1 MFCDQTEIKLIAGHG
16 GNGAVSFRHQKF
28 IAKGGPDGGDGGLG
42 GNIYFE
48 VDDSLNTL
56 SLFNRYKTF
65 KAKPGNGGERECRHG
80 KNGADL
86 VLKVPLGTLIFDSE
100 KNELLWD
107 SAELK
112 NGAQLLIAHGG
123 RGGFGNAHY
132 KMSTRQAPKVA
143 QLGLPG
149 EVKQLKLELKLIADV
164 GLIGLPNVGKST
176 LIAAISNARPK
187 IANYEFTTLLP
198 NLGTVDYKGK
208 DFVVADIPGL
218 IEGAS
223 KGKGLGYDFL
233 KHIERTRL
241 LVHLIDAQSD
251 DFEKDFQVIRKELK
265 KFNAN
270 LVKYPYFVAVNK
282 IDLIAEKDLQ
292 EKLAKLKK
300 KVKAKIFLISAVAK
314 KGTNELLD
322 EIILQLSKLKQPCLV
337 KPIKENEYKVFR
349 PAEEIDFSFK
359 IRRENEYF
367 VVEGKKVAEI
377 VLQTNLDNPYAVED
391 MYFKLKKLGVLREL
405 EKMGVREG
413 DKVKVAGKTFYF
425 NK

>member
-1 MFCDQTEIKLIAGHG
+1 MFCDQTAIKLIAGRG
-16 GNGAVSFRHQKF
+16 GNGVVSFRRQKF
-28 IAKGGPDGGDGGLG
+28 LAKGGPNGGDGGRG

-65 KAKPGNGGERECRHG
+65 KANSGNNGEKENRHG
-80 KNGADL
+80 KDGADL
-86 VLKVPLGTLIFDSE
+86 FLHLPKGTLVFN
-100 KNELLWD
+100 NETNGLLWD
-107 SAELK
+107 SAERE

-123 RGGFGNAHY
+123 TGGFGNAHY
-132 KMSTRQAPKVA
+132 KSSTRQAPKIA

-198 NLGTVDYKGK
+198 NLGTVEYKGK

-223 KGKGLGYDFL
+223 KGKGLGHDFL

-241 LVHLIDAQSD
+241 LVQLIDATFD
-251 DFEKDFQVIRKELK
+251 DWAKDFEVVREELK

-270 LVKYPYFVAVNK
+270 LVKYPYFVAINK
-282 IDLIAEKDLQ
+282 IDLVSEKDLK

-300 KVKAKIFLISAVAK
+300 KTKAKVFLISAVAK

-322 EIILQLSKLKQPCLV
+322 EIILQLSKLKRPCLV
-337 KPIKENEYKVFR
+337 KPIKEKEYKVFR
-349 PAEEIDFSFK
+349 PAEGIDFSFQVK
-359 IRRENEYF
+359 RENEYF
-367 VVEGKKVAEI
+367 VLEGKKAMEI
-377 VLQTNLDNPYAVED
+377 VLRTDLDNPYAVED
-391 MYFKLKKLGVLREL
+391 MYLKLKKLGVLREL
-405 EKMGVREG
+405 TKMGIKEG
-413 DKVKVAGKTFYF
+413 DKVKVAGKVFHF
-425 NK
+425 NQ